1 QGETLSAR
9 SCVMAT
15 GTLSVP
21 KDVDIPGKEC
31 FKGTTLFTSR
41 WPHEGVDLTGKRVAV
56 IGTGSSG
63 IQSIPVIASQA
74 SQVTVFQRTP
84 SYSIPAHNGP
94 IPASVIDEYWSDRDA
109 FRQAE
114 RESKS
119 GVKFT
124 YGTTSALSV
133 SDEERN
139 QVYERAWQRG
149 GLVEFMNSFADTM
162 TNPAANE
169 LLAEF
174 VRGKIRSIVKN
185 PATAEDLCPKSYPI
199 GAKRLCVDSG
209 YFETYNLPHVRLVN
223 IQRQPIRAITDR
235 GIELADESLEFDVIV
250 FATGFDAMTGAMVGA
265 NITGRDGLT
274 LKKAWEAGP
283 HTYLGLMSRGF
294 PNLFMVTGPQSPSVL
309 SNMIVSIEQHVDWIT
324 DCLARL
330 RDDGYTRIEPTQT
343 AVDTWVQHTNDFGEI
358 SLLLKA
364 NSWYVGANVPGKP
377 RVLMPYAGGVGSYR
391 KTCDE
396 VVRRGYLGFER
407 SGPRGKVVNDGKVK
421 TLRPDIELLLET
433 VAALKLPRMETM
445 SAVDA
450 RAFSL
455 ALSATRPAGPEV
467 GEVVDGTLPGAAG
480 NTLEYRLYR
489 PKGAGPHPVLV
500 YYHGGGW
507 VLGSAVSDDP
517 FCRDLCD
524 RSGAM
529 IVSVNYRHGPE
540 HRFPA
545 AAEDAY
551 AALQW
556 VAGHAGEL
564 GGQPGKLA
572 VAGWSAGGNL
582 AAVVSQ
588 LARDRAGPALSGQ
601 LLLTPVTDG
610 GAKGGSMDANAEG
623 YILTRPLMDWFWNAY
638 ADEHERLDPKA
649 SPIRAAS
656 LAGLPPA
663 MVVTAEFDPLRD
675 QGDAYAAALAR
686 AGVPVKHLPCRGHIH
701 TSVPAV
707 GVLPSGVSVRAE
719 MAAAI
724 RGFFGG

>member
-1 QGETLSAR
+1 MEAE
-9 SCVMAT
+9 
-15 GTLSVP
+15 P
-21 KDVDIPGKEC
+21 
-31 FKGTTLFTSR
+31 
-41 WPHEGVDLTGKRVAV
+41 
-56 IGTGSSG
+56 
-63 IQSIPVIASQA
+63 
-74 SQVTVFQRTP
+74 
-84 SYSIPAHNGP
+84 
-94 IPASVIDEYWSDRDA
+94 
-109 FRQAE
+109 QAE
-114 RESKS
+114 AQWVEH
-119 GVKFT
+119 VN
-124 YGTTSALSV
+124 SV
-133 SDEERN
+133 
-139 QVYERAWQRG
+139 
-149 GLVEFMNSFADTM
+149 ADQT
-162 TNPAANE
+162 
-169 LLAEF
+169 LLP
-174 VRGKIRSIVKN
+174 R
-185 PATAEDLCPKSYPI
+185 
-199 GAKRLCVDSG
+199 
-209 YFETYNLPHVRLVN
+209 
-223 IQRQPIRAITDR
+223 
-235 GIELADESLEFDVIV
+235 
-250 FATGFDAMTGAMVGA
+250 
-265 NITGRDGLT
+265 
-274 LKKAWEAGP
+274 
-283 HTYLGLMSRGF
+283 
-294 PNLFMVTGPQSPSVL
+294 
-309 SNMIVSIEQHVDWIT
+309 
-324 DCLARL
+324 
-330 RDDGYTRIEPTQT
+330 
-343 AVDTWVQHTNDFGEI
+343 
-358 SLLLKA
+358 A

-663 MVVTAEFDPLRD
+663 MVVTVEFDPLRD
-675 QGDAYAAALAR
+675 QGDAYAAALAK
-686 AGVPVKHLPCRGHIH
+686 AGVPVRHLPCRGYIP
-701 TSVPAV
+701 TSITAV
-707 GVLPSGVSVRAE
+707 GGVASRRAGS
-719 MAAAI
+719 
-724 RGFFGG
+724 RPDGGGHPRAF